1 MSINTTLYLAYSYVS
16 NDAFSADGKGHGDKV
31 VSGMGD
37 DPSAL
42 SFGIIYKFD
51 VILAN

>member
-1 MSINTTLYLAYSYVS
+1 MVMAL
-16 NDAFSADGKGHGDKV
+16 SANGKGHGDKV
-31 VSGMGD
+31 VPAMGD

-42 SFGIIYKFD
+42 SFGIIYKFE